1 MEHND
6 KINTFTMRVNSCY
19 SKNPKYYHK
28 LVRNV
33 KRERDRSWYLLK
45 GENIMFQTW
54 WRTLPLLQYTSKMV
68 QCTRNGLMMP
78 TDYKNVKMFPFSSP
92 VYHKV
97 YWLYFSDKS
106 TCEGDSASAKS
117 QHGRQY
123 HLPLWLSSTPT
134 LQLFSSQ
141 YNGGQSQ
148 SHSGSGIV

>member
-28 LVRNV
+28 LVRNGE
-33 KRERDRSWYLLK
+33 RETDRSWYLFRRKNNVSNLVEDTPTPAK
-45 GENIMFQTW
+45 
-54 WRTLPLLQYTSKMV
+54 YTSKMV

-78 TDYKNVKMFPFSSP
+78 TDYKNVTMSPFSSP

-106 TCEGDSASAKS
+106 TGEGDSASAKS

-123 HLPLWLSSTPT
+123 HLPLWLSSTPR